1 MANRAGWDVP
11 LPVSGAEEP
20 DAAGCEDGEDEEGWS
35 TAGRVQPASSRPAS
49 AAAAARRQRECFR
62 TMGAGLLPFELSRQR
77 GLLYWVAE
85 QEPGRG
91 KSSNYP

>member
-20 DAAGCEDGEDEEGWS
+20 DAAGCEDGDDEEGWS

-62 TMGAGLLPFELSRQR
+62 TMGPDSFR
-77 GLLYWVAE
+77 
-85 QEPGRG
+85 
-91 KSSNYP
+91 SSFPDNGACYTG